1 VYRAAGV
8 LHLDWWY
15 DSRRIDPARA
25 ASLADAFSTTVMELT
40 REAVAESEIDL
51 ASDELSLVDLSSTEA

>member
-1 VYRAAGV
+1 
-8 LHLDWWY
+8 
-15 DSRRIDPARA
+15 
-25 ASLADAFSTTVMELT
+25 MELT